1 MLVQLSLEVNTV
13 ADLTSVAV
21 PAIKTAAAMY
31 SSRKMIFTNVYKL
44 VNFAISS
51 KIVVTGMAGAGKSYL
66 FDFIN
71 QTVKNVAMTRPSQ
84 SVKGEEHFIY
94 MGNGLFPKKI
104 TVIPGQEMAISLS
117 LMDKELIKNNK
128 INGIIHVLDY
138 GHNAPRDE
146 YTASNYEADNIY
158 NFKDLISHNKNA
170 ELIYLEGIVSR
181 ISSMPVKPKWFCLVL
196 TKTDLYKASEAK
208 KEYLANE
215 KFIKIIEKLESIF
228 GKERLAI
235 LVPVCSDISSI
246 TYGSYSIHPKFVK
259 THKDST
265 ALLMHLFS
273 MIQML
278 DN

>member
-1 MLVQLSLEVNTV
+1 VVE
-13 ADLTSVAV
+13 ATSVAV

-31 SSRKMIFTNVYKL
+31 SSRKMIFTNIYKL

-66 FDFIN
+66 FDSIN

-84 SVKGEEHFIY
+84 SVKGEEHFVY
-94 MGNGLFPKKI
+94 MGNGVFPKKV

-117 LMDKELIKNNK
+117 LMDKELNQNK
-128 INGIIHVLDY
+128 KISGVIHVLDF

-158 NFKDLISHNKNA
+158 NFKDLIAYNKAA
-170 ELIYLEGIVSR
+170 ELLYLEGIVSR
-181 ISSMPVKPKWFCLVL
+181 LSSMPVKPKWFCLVL
-196 TKTDLYKASEAK
+196 TKTDLYKASDAK
-208 KEYLANE
+208 KEYLENE
-215 KFIKIIEKLESIF
+215 KFTKIIERLEAIF
-228 GKERLAI
+228 GKERMAI

-246 TYGSYSIHPKFVK
+246 TYGTYSIHPRFVK

-265 ALLMHLFS
+265 ALLMNLFS
-273 MIQML
+273 IIEML